1 MALSVVI
8 LAAGKGTRMRS
19 ALPKV
24 LHELAGK
31 PLLERVIDAA
41 FRLGTKDVHVVYGH
55 GGEQVQ
61 TQLAHLDVHWVLQE
75 PQLGTGHAVAMA
87 LPEIADEHRVLVLYG
102 DVPMIADS
110 DIRPMVDASDVG
122 VLTVDLMDPSGYGRI
137 VRAANGSIARIVED
151 KDADAAERMITEI
164 NTGIIA
170 ANATDLKDWVSR
182 LDNKNV
188 QGEFYLTDVIEM
200 AANDGRAVNA
210 YRAASE
216 HDVAGVNDRKQ
227 LAELERI
234 YQRRHADMLM
244 RAGVTLRDPDRID
257 VRGTL
262 VCGQDCDIDV
272 NVIFEGN
279 VQLGTNVR
287 IGPNNYIRNA
297 VIADGVEI
305 LANCVLEDCE
315 VGAHTRVGPFARL
328 RPEAVL
334 ADHVHV
340 GNFVEIKKST
350 VANGSK
356 VNHLTYIGDATIGA
370 GVNVG
375 AGTITCN
382 YDGANKHRTVIGD
395 NAFIGSCTQLVAPV
409 EVGAGATIGAGSTI
423 VRNAPADQ
431 LSLSRAKQVTVENWK
446 RPVKKPKP

>member
-31 PLLERVIDAA
+31 PLLEHVIDAA
-41 FRLGTKDVHVVYGH
+41 RRLGTTDIHVVYGH
-55 GGEQVQ
+55 GGERVP
-61 TQLAHLDVHWVLQE
+61 TQLAHLGVQWVLQE
-75 PQLGTGHAVAMA
+75 RQLGTGHAVAQA

-102 DVPMIADS
+102 DVPMIS
-110 DIRPMVDASDVG
+110 ETDIRPMAEADDVG
-122 VLTVDLMDPSGYGRI
+122 VLTVELPEPSGYGRI
-137 VRAANGSIARIVED
+137 VRAPDGSIARIVEH
-151 KDADAAERMITEI
+151 KDADAAEKMINEI

-170 ANATDLKDWVSR
+170 ASAKDLKNWVAR

-210 YRAASE
+210 YRAASLY
-216 HDVAGVNDRKQ
+216 DVAGVNDRIQ
-227 LAELERI
+227 LAELERV
-234 YQRRHADMLM
+234 YQRRQADMLM
-244 RAGVTLRDPDRID
+244 TAGATLRDPNRLD
-257 VRGTL
+257 VRGTIE
-262 VCGQDCDIDV
+262 CGEDCDIDV
-272 NVIFEGN
+272 NVVFEGH
-279 VQLGTNVR
+279 VRLGKNVR
-287 IGPNNYIRNA
+287 IGPNNHIRNA

-315 VGAHTRVGPFARL
+315 VGAHTRIGPFARL

-350 VANGSK
+350 VAHGSK

-370 GVNVG
+370 DVNVG

-423 VRNAPADQ
+423 VRNAPADR
-431 LSLSRAKQVTVENWK
+431 LTLSRAKQFTIENWK